1 MNIVEFRIFKGRN
14 IYSHKKCI
22 RLDIE
27 LKKEHNIPSKYIKD
41 FNENLI
47 RILPQLKEH
56 RCGIDE
62 EEGFLNRLKE
72 GTYLPHICEHIII
85 AIQNIIDLNVSYG
98 KSREIFDNKY
108 YIIYEYEY
116 EKTGIKAGKIAINLI
131 NSIIQK
137 RNFNLNLK
145 IKQLINI
152 LNNEKIGPSTLSILK
167 EAKNRGIPFIK
178 IGDGSMFQIGY
189 GKSSKMIEATIG
201 NNTRAVS
208 VDVSCDKLI
217 TKDVLNKQCIPV
229 AEGYVVKN
237 EIDLLF
243 KADTIG
249 YPLVLKPR
257 FGNQGKGVITNIKTA
272 KELLESYKTLKKVYK
287 SIIVEKYVKGKDYRI
302 CVVGGEVVAVA
313 ERIPPFVIGNG
324 FNSIE
329 DLISIINSDERRGFG
344 HEKPLTKIKI
354 DEETKKCIL
363 SKGYRLN
370 SVLPRGKKL
379 ELRNNANLSTGGI
392 SIDCTDKICKENIE
406 LCQRA
411 AKAIGLD
418 ICGIDICCSDI
429 SNIVDGAIIE
439 VNAAPGIRMHHYP
452 YKGTKRNVAGKIL
465 DKMFNNKE
473 NIPVISITGTNGKT
487 TTTRLISHVL
497 NIKGYKVGMTTT
509 GGIYIDNKC
518 IYKGDTTG
526 YKSAMT
532 VLTNKDV
539 DVAVLE
545 TARGG
550 IIKSGIAYDLAD
562 IGIITNIGED
572 HLGLEG
578 INTLDDIAYVKSLV
592 VEAVKDNGYAIL
604 NADDKMSYKIID
616 RIKSRLVLFSMKE
629 NSKLIKENI
638 DKVDFA
644 IYIKD
649 NYIYFENS
657 SKILPIVKVED
668 IAITLNGILAYNI
681 ENSMAACA
689 ALIAMGIDKETIKKG
704 FSTFYNDSKNNP
716 GRFNLYKLSNNVK
729 VILDYGHNI
738 DGYKSVLKAVSNI
751 EHNRLIGIVGV
762 PGDRTD
768 TSIFEIGKIAA
779 RHFDYIYIKE
789 DKYKRGRKP
798 GEVANILEK
807 GILSEG
813 FNKQNIKK
821 ILIEEKALNYAIN
834 FSKPGDLI
842 VIFFEEYTPLL
853 NIINNNVKNEKQ
865 KVIMA

>member
-98 KSREIFDNKY
+98 KSREIFNNKY

-578 INTLDDIAYVKSLV
+578 INTLDDIAYIKSLV

-668 IAITLNGILAYNI
+668 IAITLNGILTYNI